1 MLYPDVLRDIS
12 RDVPLIRTRT
22 FFDTYTKIIT
32 ICGDNVKYFIL
43 ILAENRNLWYII
55 IHMRRLLRLRD
66 YMNLKDTDM
75 GTVRLILTIVLI
87 IISVVLTAIVLMQ
100 EGKSQGLGAIA
111 GAAETYWGK
120 NITDSQAPHARGAFF
135 VLRLRPWV
143 ARSRTCHLERRKIET
158 KE

>member
-66 YMNLKDTDM
+66 YMILKDTDM
-75 GTVRLILTIVLI
+75 GTVRLILTIALI

-120 NITDSQAPHARGAFF
+120 NKGRSMEGRLVKLTTILCVVFF
-135 VLRLRPWV
+135 VLCTLLDMKV
-143 ARSRTCHLERRKIET
+143 L
-158 KE
+158 

>member
-75 GTVRLILTIVLI
+75 GTVRLILTIALI

-111 GAAETYWGK
+111 GVEGRLVKLTT
-120 NITDSQAPHARGAFF
+120 ILCIVFF
-135 VLRLRPWV
+135 VLCTLLDMKV
-143 ARSRTCHLERRKIET
+143 L
-158 KE
+158 